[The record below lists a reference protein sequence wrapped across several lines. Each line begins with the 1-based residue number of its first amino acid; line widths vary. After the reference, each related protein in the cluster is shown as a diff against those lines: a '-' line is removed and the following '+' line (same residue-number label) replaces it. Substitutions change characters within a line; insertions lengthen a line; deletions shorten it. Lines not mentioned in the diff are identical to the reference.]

1 MNKSGIVNI
10 IWSDI
15 DSSMIKYMH
24 YYTDGNKS
32 LLGVIFDNNQA
43 CIYNDVSMFDI
54 LTVLKAESAGSA
66 FSKEIKLRYPYKN
79 IGQILSGSPLETIGI
94 EL

>member
-1 MNKSGIVNI
+1 MNKSGVVNI

-24 YYTDGNKS
+24 YHNDGVKS
-32 LLGVIFDNNQA
+32 LLGVIFDNDQS

-54 LTVLKAESAGSA
+54 LNVLKAESVGSA

-79 IGQILSGSPLETIGI
+79 IGQILSGSPLEKIGI